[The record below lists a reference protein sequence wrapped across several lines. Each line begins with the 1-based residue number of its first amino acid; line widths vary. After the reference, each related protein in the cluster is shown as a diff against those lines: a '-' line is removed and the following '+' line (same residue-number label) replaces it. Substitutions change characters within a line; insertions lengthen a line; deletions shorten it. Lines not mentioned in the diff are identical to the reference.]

1 VNRMLDTIQFL
12 TEGKV
17 VRGFEF
23 QLPWYSVTPTHC
35 SLLLLLLRTKQW
47 LMLQIS
53 LLLADKPAL
62 RTDLIC
68 ACRSMI
74 SQFAFQG
81 TIALA
86 QG

>member
-1 VNRMLDTIQFL
+1 MNRMLDTIQFL

-68 ACRSMI
+68 VCRSMGV
-74 SQFAFQG
+74 QA
-81 TIALA
+81 
-86 QG
+86 